1 MTAEN
6 MPLTLEFT
14 DSLPRKGGALREELS
29 AEMASIRD
37 QCFAHPGKWAAVA
50 QRVPA
55 SVRYLPLR
63 KVGIE
68 VRARAVDIEHVM
80 IEEVRLESGA
90 IVNRARAA
98 SPKEIAAKQSKERK
112 LYNVYVGYKIPVTV
126 DRAEA
131 VPVAAAEAVPVAAA
145 VPGSAVAKK

>member
-1 MTAEN
+1 MTTEN
-6 MPLTLEFT
+6 APLTLEFT
-14 DSLPRKGGALREELS
+14 GSLPRKGGALREELS

-37 QCFAHPGKWAAVA
+37 QCFAHPGMWAPIAK
-50 QRVPA
+50 RVPA

-90 IVNRARAA
+90 IVNRARTA

-112 LYNVYVGYKIPVTV
+112 LYDVWVGYKIPVTV
-126 DRAEA
+126 D
-131 VPVAAAEAVPVAAA
+131 AAASAPVGAGEGTAVAAA
-145 VPGSAVAKK
+145 VPGSAAAKK